1 MRSVS
6 ARNRP
11 PDRVGRAAVGTQVSH
26 LIRLKPR
33 DLLRLLTWAV
43 LFDGAKRNRDR
54 QGAEQVRV
62 ARESRQRTFERKK
75 AMSRVTLT
83 GIFCCAAIA
92 SAQSVQPDVEGK
104 DTQAIFT
111 SKVNLVMVPVVV
123 RDKAGHAIG
132 SLKKEDFQLFDKGRP
147 QVITRFLIEKAS
159 DHLKPV
165 EIAADVPAELKEEA
179 KTPASNSVVPTQ
191 FTAYLFDDLH
201 LDPGDLAEV
210 RNAAL
215 KHLTETMRPMERV
228 AVYTT
233 SGQRMLDFTDDLARI
248 REAMLQIAPH
258 SNTDTNECPPMSYY
272 WADLIYNNK
281 DPNALQISAQD
292 AVVCAQLNVT
302 AGPNGQVDL
311 RPAIQLAQ
319 MTATR
324 VLARGT
330 QDSRSTLLVLK
341 DVARRMAAS
350 PGERTVVLVSPGFY
364 INDDNHTDLTDLI
377 DRAIRSNVVI
387 SSLDARGLYTVIT
400 GGDVSVDVFNQ
411 SNAAP
416 GTAMQRARIEA
427 TSQLENRGVLGEIA
441 DGTGG
446 ILFENSNNFEEGFRR
461 TTSPPEFVYMLGF
474 SPQNLKL
481 DGGYHALKVSLNV
494 KDSTTLQARRGY
506 YAPKHAA
513 NDAEI
518 AQDEIREAVF
528 SREEMQ
534 EIPLELQTQFF
545 KADDGTA
552 RIGLVTKIDL
562 KALHFKKDAGLNKNS
577 LTIVAAVF
585 DHNGNIV
592 KGVERKLDINL
603 KDATF
608 EERINSGVTVRLAV
622 GVTPGSYVVRVIL
635 RDQEGKM
642 MTARN
647 RTIDIPY

>member
-1 MRSVS
+1 
-6 ARNRP
+6 
-11 PDRVGRAAVGTQVSH
+11 
-26 LIRLKPR
+26 
-33 DLLRLLTWAV
+33 
-43 LFDGAKRNRDR
+43 
-54 QGAEQVRV
+54 
-62 ARESRQRTFERKK
+62 
-75 AMSRVTLT
+75 MSR
-83 GIFCCAAIA
+83 AILA
-92 SAQSVQPDVEGK
+92 VFGLSIAVSGQNAQPDVEGK
-104 DTQAIFT
+104 DAQAIFT

-123 RDKAGHAIG
+123 RDKQGHAIG
-132 SLKKEDFQLFDKGRP
+132 NLKKEDFQLFDKGRP
-147 QVITRFLIEKAS
+147 QMITRFLVEKAS

-179 KTPASNSVVPTQ
+179 KTPASTAVVPTQ

-201 LDPGDLAEV
+201 LDPGDLVEV

-215 KHLTETMRPMERV
+215 KHLTETMRPVERV

-233 SGQRMLDFTDDLARI
+233 SGQRMLDFTDDLEQI
-248 REAMLQIAPH
+248 KQAMLSIAPH
-258 SNTDTNECPPMSYY
+258 SNTESNECPPMSYY
-272 WADLIYNNK
+272 QADLIYYNK
-281 DPNALQISAQD
+281 DPNALQISAAD
-292 AVVCAQLNVT
+292 AVVCANINAT
-302 AGPNGQVDL
+302 PGPGGGQTDL
-311 RPAIQLAQ
+311 SQTDQGRLAL
-319 MTATR
+319 MTASR

-330 QDSRSTLLVLK
+330 QEARSTLLVLK

-364 INDDNHTDLTDLI
+364 VNDDNHTDLTDLI
-377 DRAIRSNVVI
+377 DRAIRSNVII

-400 GGDVSVDVFNQ
+400 GGDVSVSPFNQ
-411 SNAAP
+411 TNAAS
-416 GTAMQRARIEA
+416 GTAAQRARIEA
-427 TSQLENRGVLGEIA
+427 SGQLENRGVLGEIA

-446 ILFENSNNFEEGFRR
+446 ILFENSNNFEDGFQR

-481 DGGYHALKVSLNV
+481 DGSYHALKVSLNV
-494 KDSTTLQARRGY
+494 KNGSTLQARRGY
-506 YAPKHAA
+506 YAPKHASSE
-513 NDAEI
+513 AEL

-528 SREEMQ
+528 SREELQ
-534 EIPLELQTQFF
+534 DIPLEIQTQFF

-608 EERINSGVTVRLAV
+608 EARINSGVTVRLALN
-622 GVTPGSYVVRVIL
+622 VTPGSYVVRVVL